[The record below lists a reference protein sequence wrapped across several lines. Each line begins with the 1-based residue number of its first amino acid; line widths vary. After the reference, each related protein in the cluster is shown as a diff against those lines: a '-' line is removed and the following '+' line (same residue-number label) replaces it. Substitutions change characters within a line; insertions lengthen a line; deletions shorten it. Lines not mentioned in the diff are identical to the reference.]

1 MSYFQAYTGACG
13 FEGDCEQEGVHDKLK
28 VSQELT
34 QRLFPNPVSGSKVHG
49 LEVSRDGFW
58 GFQKHFL
65 GVTWGS
71 KVLGLVF

>member
-13 FEGDCEQEGVHDKLK
+13 FEEDCEQEGVQGFYKLK

-34 QRLFPNPVSGSKVHG
+34 QRLFPDPVSGSKVQG

-65 GVTWGS
+65 GVTW
-71 KVLGLVF
+71 VQRF